1 MIEALIF
8 GFIMAATLVFQAH
21 RHENERKDLLNR
33 IMARDL
39 SEYQA
44 MKGRPPPKS
53 TNFIKKK
60 QAEAVN
66 EDVRGTQSGN

>member
-1 MIEALIF
+1 MIEAAILGCVMSAALIF
-8 GFIMAATLVFQAH
+8 QAY
-21 RHENERKDLLNR
+21 RHEKERRDLLNR
-33 IMARDL
+33 IMARDYA
-39 SEYQA
+39 EYQA
-44 MKGRPPPKS
+44 MNGRPPPKS

>member
-1 MIEALIF
+1 MLEALIF
-8 GFIMAATLVFQAH
+8 GFIIAAALIFQAY
-21 RHENERKDLLNR
+21 RHEKERRDLLNR
-33 IMARDL
+33 IMARDYA
-39 SEYQA
+39 EYQA